1 MRLSSLL
8 TARRKNL
15 VSLRE
20 AMFDSV
26 WATTLTKFILLYAAM
41 YAAFGVASPFLPAF
55 LTGRGLPPEQLG
67 LVLGAGTAVRL
78 LTAPLAGRIGDL
90 IQALRVVLVVCIA
103 LAAAVTL
110 GYLAGHGFW
119 LLLGV
124 SLLHAAALAP
134 ITILA
139 DALAVG
145 SASPPASSGQ
155 RGFEYGWVRGT
166 GSAAFIFGTLVSGQA
181 VSAFGLDLIVWLQAL
196 LLGVAAFAAILVPEL
211 IHPVTAN
218 TVRAPAGGV
227 LMLLRLPLFRNLV
240 LVAALILG
248 SHAMHDAFAVIR
260 WSTAG
265 ISPGTASLL
274 WSESVAAE
282 VLVFFVIGP
291 ALVTRLRPVGA
302 AAIAAL
308 AGMVRWA
315 VMAQTTDVMALA
327 LVQPLHGVTF
337 ALLHLACMRLI
348 VQTVPQG
355 LEGTAQ
361 AIYGT
366 VGIGTATALLILVS
380 GVLYARLDAQGF
392 WVMAGLCALAFPL
405 TWRLRQPMF
414 GRGSGINSE

>member
-1 MRLSSLL
+1 
-8 TARRKNL
+8 
-15 VSLRE
+15 
-20 AMFDSV
+20 MFDS
-26 WATTLTKFILLYAAM
+26 ARSTTLTRFILLYAAM

-55 LTGRGLPPEQLG
+55 LMARGLSPEQLG
-67 LVLGAGTAVRL
+67 LLLGTGTAVRL

-90 IQALRVVLVVCIA
+90 IQALRVVLVLCIA
-103 LAAAVTL
+103 LAALATL
-110 GYLAGHGFW
+110 GYLAGHGFGI
-119 LLLGV
+119 LLGMN
-124 SLLHAAALAP
+124 LLHAASLAP
-134 ITILA
+134 ITVLA
-139 DALAVG
+139 DALALG
-145 SASPPASSGQ
+145 SGSPPRSSG

-166 GSAAFIFGTLVSGQA
+166 GSAAFIVGTLLSGQA
-181 VSAFGLDLIVWLQAL
+181 VSAFSLELIIWLQAL
-196 LLGVAAFAAILVPEL
+196 LLVVAAFAAVLVPEL
-211 IHPVTAN
+211 IHPRTADA
-218 TVRAPAGGV
+218 VRAPAGGV
-227 LMLLRLPLFRNLV
+227 LILFRLPVFRNLV

-248 SHAMHDAFAVIR
+248 SHAMHDAFGVIR
-260 WSTAG
+260 WSTIG

-291 ALVTRLRPVGA
+291 ALVTRLTPAGA

-308 AGMVRWA
+308 AGVLRWA
-315 VMAQTTDVMALA
+315 VMAQTADVIALA
-327 LVQPLHGVTF
+327 LAQPLHGITF

-348 VQTVPQG
+348 AQTVPQG

-405 TWRLRQPMF
+405 TWKLRQPY
-414 GRGSGINSE
+414 SAKIAE